1 MKAWLL
7 IVMFNSA
14 AEDKSVVFK
23 TEKEC
28 EISKSVIQT
37 VIGHHNDIKSIEC
50 LSGIMEGNKFYS
62 EVK

>member
-1 MKAWLL
+1 MKVWLL

-14 AEDKSVVFK
+14 AEDKVAVFK

-28 EISKSVIQT
+28 EISKSVTQT
-37 VIGHHNDIKSIEC
+37 VIGHHNDLKSIEC
-50 LSGIMEGNKFYS
+50 VGGTMEGDKFFS